1 MSQIYNELSNSSM
14 SKHTLRTSIATL
26 SMLILS
32 VSCIGLATTSAYAY
46 EYNNTNSTNMAQPK
60 VRWYRYYNSN
70 GQPNLSSTITDQH
83 LKYGYE
89 ALDRNMQVVKRASP
103 YSADSYAVQK
113 SKRDAQE
120 AQRQSDLS
128 LRRTYGSAAQAS
140 VKRDQILADM
150 GSRKVYLQAQLINL
164 QRTLG
169 TDIAQA
175 AVYERQGKAIPAML
189 QKSLETN
196 RKNVADAQQ
205 NINAISERQQQVKQ
219 QYEGIIRRLNK
230 I

>member
-1 MSQIYNELSNSSM
+1 
-14 SKHTLRTSIATL
+14 
-26 SMLILS
+26 
-32 VSCIGLATTSAYAY
+32 
-46 EYNNTNSTNMAQPK
+46 MAQAK

-89 ALDRNMQVVKRASP
+89 ALDRNMQVVKRAPP

-113 SKRDAQE
+113 AKRDAQE

-128 LRRTYGSAAQAS
+128 LRRSYGSAAQAA

-150 GSRKVYLQAQLINL
+150 GSRKVYLQAQLANL
-164 QRTLG
+164 QRALS

-189 QKSLETN
+189 QTSLMTN
-196 RKNVADAQQ
+196 RKNVADAQK
-205 NINAISERQQQVKQ
+205 NINAITERQQQVRQ
-219 QYEGIIRRLNK
+219 QYEEIIRRLSRM
-230 I
+230 